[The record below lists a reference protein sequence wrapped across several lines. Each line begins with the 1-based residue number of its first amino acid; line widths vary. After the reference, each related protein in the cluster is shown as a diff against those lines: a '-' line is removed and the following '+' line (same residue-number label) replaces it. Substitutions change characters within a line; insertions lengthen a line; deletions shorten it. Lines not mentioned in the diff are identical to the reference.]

1 MLASE
6 WKRVGVE
13 GFTSCQEELRRE
25 MNKYSVCA
33 TKNKK
38 GERKKKDW
46 RELKRKSIKT
56 CTN

>member
-6 WKRVGVE
+6 RKRVGVE
-13 GFTSCQEELRRE
+13 EFTSCQEELRRE

-38 GERKKKDW
+38 GKRKKKTG
-46 RELKRKSIKT
+46 ES
-56 CTN
+56 